1 MSFKLTKK
9 QLENSAYYCAAGMDF
24 QPILRFGDIIE
35 NFIYVTAGLSKDDF
49 VNGINEFI
57 SNIQGELNRNN
68 SSITLESIIPISI
81 QDIEHPTTNRLVSGK
96 PDYLSQE
103 DYENYLRSMNKF
115 ISKTDEFHLEICFKL
130 RIGNIEKEIKLF
142 HLSGEGLATY
152 DIIFRKQDI
161 APKVFISIQT
171 GLIEI
176 PSRFSNRLFELSSA
190 KPTIWLRGV
199 WDKNENNENNGVF
212 HPEVFNLYG
221 IYNESIGEYKNWKVD
236 ITENIENATN
246 SDKPIRK
253 VKAYGQSSEWIDTK
267 TYSIKKEGLII
278 NKLLRPCPGL
288 EKLAPEYDLIKL
300 HFPFSKIFEIVNEA
314 SDFKKQNNDINR
326 VRIAILPGGYECFEI
341 MLDNFFETYQRN
353 EQYEIEIDVFYVNKS
368 DLRRNFT

>member
-49 VNGINEFI
+49 LNGINEFI
-57 SNIQGELNRNN
+57 SNIQDELNRNN
-68 SSITLESIIPISI
+68 SSLTLEYILPVSI
-81 QDIEHPTTNRLVSGK
+81 QDIEHPITNRLVSGK

-103 DYENYLRSMNKF
+103 DYENYLRSMNQF

-190 KPTIWLRGV
+190 KPKIWLRGV
-199 WDKNENNENNGVF
+199 WDKNENNENNGLF

-221 IYNESIGEYKNWKVD
+221 IYNEFIGEYKNWKVD
-236 ITENIENATN
+236 ITENIENATDR
-246 SDKPIRK
+246 DKPIRK

-278 NKLLRPCPGL
+278 NKLLRPCPRL

-314 SDFKKQNNDINR
+314 NDFKNQNNDINR

-341 MLDNFFETYQRN
+341 MLDDFFENYQRN

-368 DLRRNFT
+368 DIKRDFN

>member
-1 MSFKLTKK
+1 MSFKITKK

-49 VNGINEFI
+49 LNGINEFI

-68 SSITLESIIPISI
+68 SSLTLESILPISI
-81 QDIEHPTTNRLVSGK
+81 EEIEHPITNRLVSGK
-96 PDYLSQE
+96 PDYFSQE
-103 DYENYLRSMNKF
+103 DYENYLRSMNQF
-115 ISKTDEFHLEICFKL
+115 IKKTDEFYLEICFKL

-152 DIIFRKQDI
+152 DIIFIKQGI

-176 PSRFSNRLFELSSA
+176 PNGFSNRLFELSSA
-190 KPTIWLRGV
+190 KPKIWLRGV
-199 WDKNENNENNGVF
+199 WVKNEDLFINR
-212 HPEVFNLYG
+212 PEVFSPNG
-221 IYNESIGEYKNWKVD
+221 IFNEIIGEYKNWKVD

-246 SDKPIRK
+246 RDKPFRK
-253 VKAYGQSSEWIDTK
+253 VKAYAQSSEWIDTK

-278 NKLLRPCPGL
+278 NKLLGSYNGGMT
-288 EKLAPEYDLIKL
+288 PEYDLIKL

-368 DLRRNFT
+368 DLRRDFT